1 MVEFRYGQFLNYNLA
16 FWRKGCIMSVKN
28 ILSFF
33 NQCIS
38 LSHYFVQKALI
49 LGEIC
54 TLANQMVFTSG
65 IMLKVEKNKKVGDN
79 MELVPQLTLDC
90 VIFGFHE
97 ASLKVLLLKWKDTDY
112 FSLPGGAVKQ
122 IESLDDAA
130 IRILKERTGLDRIFL
145 RQFHTFGKVER
156 YDREEIKQKLSH
168 LVNPDLWYK
177 RPISVGY
184 YALVDYEEVFPNPD
198 SLSESCAWWDLNE
211 IPELLFDHN
220 EILEKALHALRLELS
235 FQPVGLNLLP
245 EKFTMP
251 DMMRMYE
258 AILGKKIDPRNFQ
271 KKILKSGIVI
281 KLDEVK
287 KGVAHKSPFLYKFD
301 EIKYAEVLKEGGL
314 FFI

>member
-1 MVEFRYGQFLNYNLA
+1 
-16 FWRKGCIMSVKN
+16 
-28 ILSFF
+28 
-33 NQCIS
+33 
-38 LSHYFVQKALI
+38 
-49 LGEIC
+49 
-54 TLANQMVFTSG
+54 
-65 IMLKVEKNKKVGDN
+65 MLKVDEKKSLRENSG
-79 MELVPQLTLDC
+79 LVPQLTLDC

-97 ASLKVLLLKWKDTDY
+97 GAIKVLLLKWKRTDY
-112 FSLPGGAVKQ
+112 YSLPGGTVRQ
-122 IESLDDAA
+122 EESLDDAA
-130 IRILKERTGLDRIFL
+130 IRVLKERTGLDKIFL
-145 RQFHTFGKVER
+145 RQFYTFGKVER
-156 YDREEIKQKLSH
+156 YDREEIKAKLAH
-168 LVNPDLWYK
+168 LLDPALWYE

-184 YALVDYEEVFPNPD
+184 YALVDFEEVFPNAD
-198 SLSESCAWWDLNE
+198 ALSESCDWWDLGE
-211 IPELLFDHN
+211 VPELLFDHQ

-287 KGVAHKSPFLYKFD
+287 KGVAHKSPFLYRFD
-301 EIKYAEVLKEGGL
+301 ANKYEEVLKEGGL